1 MNNVFTYGSL
11 MFAPVWQKIVRGH
24 YQSLPASAPGL
35 IRFSVQSEP
44 YPGAILSADGR
55 TDGRVY
61 FGVSANDCA
70 RLDQFEGAHYARAKI
85 LLRLDQTAQTIQAWT
100 YLYLRPDALSTQPW
114 SPQGFERDDMQRFL
128 DTYTPTR

>member
-11 MFAPVWQKIVRGH
+11 MFAPVWQKIVCGR
-24 YQSLPASAPGL
+24 YESVPASAPGL
-35 IRFSVQSEP
+35 ARYRVQSEP

-70 RLDQFEGAHYARAKI
+70 RLDQKYYFG
-85 LLRLDQTAQTIQAWT
+85 
-100 YLYLRPDALSTQPW
+100 STKLHRQFKRGLIFICEPI
-114 SPQGFERDDMQRFL
+114 RFL
-128 DTYTPTR
+128 RKRGIPRDLSATICSDFWIPIHPRGST